1 MLVCCIL
8 IILYTHVTTVT
19 NKIQFDMFSFLPPQ
33 KTTRCSFPINPL
45 PQQLVSIPVNWSV
58 CIYISYKELYS
69 K

>member
-19 NKIQFDMFSFLPPQ
+19 NKIQFDMFSFPPPR

-45 PQQLVSIPVNWSV
+45 PQQLSGFHPCKLV
-58 CIYISYKELYS
+58 CVHLHFI
-69 K
+69 